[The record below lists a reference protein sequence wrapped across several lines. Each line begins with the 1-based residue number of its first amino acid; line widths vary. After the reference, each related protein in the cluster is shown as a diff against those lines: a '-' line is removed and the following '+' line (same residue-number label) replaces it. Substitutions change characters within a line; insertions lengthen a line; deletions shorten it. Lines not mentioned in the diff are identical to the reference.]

1 MPKLTEAERD
11 RLAIAIHEAGH
22 AVMGTLLGGRLHTAV
37 VAEGATF
44 GLTGETVFDELADH
58 FTASTAYAGPLA
70 EARFRFGPTP
80 RVDQV
85 WAVLDGCGSRDQ
97 TAIVAAVGVSRPPNS
112 AMIAKQ
118 LTTCWS
124 SIATVAN
131 RLYFEG
137 EVRHADVC
145 AALGVTDGG
154 GPGSFQLANIKAGLQ
169 RPVPRR
175 VRA

>member
-11 RLAIAIHEAGH
+11 RLALAIHEAGH
-22 AVMGTLLGGRLHTAV
+22 AVMGTLLGGTIKAAV
-37 VAEGATF
+37 VGEGATF
-44 GLTGETVFDELADH
+44 GLAGETVFDELPEYH
-58 FTASTAYAGPLA
+58 HASVAYAGPLA
-70 EARFRFGPTP
+70 ESRFRHGPTP

-85 WAVLDGCGSRDQ
+85 WAVLDGCGARDQ

-112 AMIAKQ
+112 AMIAKH
-118 LTTCWS
+118 LKTCWS

-137 EVRHADVC
+137 EVRHVDVC

-154 GPGSFQLANIKAGLQ
+154 GTGSFQLANIKSGLQ